1 MNRVSIII
9 YTIIMK
15 NLLNFILLS
24 SLILLSSCSDDDMST
39 KSENVS
45 FDNYEVYDLE
55 NANAKIVEGDLVI
68 EKLNE
73 NTSEFSFKLR
83 PLTEQY
89 WFNVYYRNLLISA
102 NRKITTKVNTLDKT
116 TGEKFTGHGASFT
129 SNQLQFY
136 NGNDTV
142 YSQKLFGI
150 SDDGEWNEPDID
162 TLVGPQPIWPIIWGA
177 VAVGTYVLD
186 KYDYKRIT
194 DYDANGNVTGSHSEH
209 SWNGAAPPTDDGNG
223 SVGIEM
229 GEVNNYQFELY
240 NNLLNEEPIN
250 APDPN
255 EPQQVV
261 PVVIDGV
268 EYTCTDINQI
278 RIRDIIN
285 GRNPN

>member
-1 MNRVSIII
+1 
-9 YTIIMK
+9 MK

-24 SLILLSSCSDDDMST
+24 NLILLSSCSDDDINT
-39 KSENVS
+39 KLENVS
-45 FDNYEVYDLE
+45 FDNYEVFDLE
-55 NANAKIVEGDLVI
+55 NAKASIQEGDLVI

-102 NRKITTKVNTLDKT
+102 NRKITTKVNTLDKV
-116 TGEKFTGHGASFT
+116 TGEKHIGHGASFT
-129 SNQLQFY
+129 ANQIQFY
-136 NGNDTV
+136 HGDDTV

-150 SDDGEWNEPDID
+150 GENGNWNEPDID
-162 TLVGPQPIWPIIWGA
+162 TLVGPQPIIPIIWGA
-177 VAVGTYVLD
+177 IAVGAYVLD
-186 KYDYKRIT
+186 KYDYKRHNA
-194 DYDANGNVTGSHSEH
+194 ANPEESYSEH

-250 APDPN
+250 TPDPN

-278 RIRDIIN
+278 RIKDIIN